1 VHFSKAGRI
10 KKAFNVAKAKPQTSK
25 FTVPCGESDSVST
38 SIVREISQEDLM
50 ALPIKQYTGKV
61 ILVAT
66 PEDLALAADDLRHET
81 IIGFDTET
89 QPVFRKGQGQKPP
102 SLVQLAS
109 ANAVYL
115 FQLSEKLVLPLLSE
129 LLSSAQLVKAGV
141 AVAGDI
147 AGLKRIFA
155 FDERGMMDIGLAAR
169 NQGLKQ
175 TGLRHLAALLL
186 GIRVCKG
193 CRTSNWGA
201 RVLSQQQI
209 AYAATDA
216 WVGRELYLD
225 FQRRGCI

>member
-1 VHFSKAGRI
+1 
-10 KKAFNVAKAKPQTSK
+10 
-25 FTVPCGESDSVST
+25 
-38 SIVREISQEDLM
+38 M